1 MPIAGRQTAHSAMPC
16 SGSGVPAAEVP
27 EVWKEASV
35 LLEPAVNRSLGR
47 YDLNSLHA
55 ALLHREMQLWCVWDR
70 VMIAAV
76 LTQMNVWPT
85 GMKTARVVMAGGMYM
100 KKWTHM
106 MDLIEQWAKA
116 NGCKYLEAGGRPGW
130 KKVLGWKQTAV
141 ELVKDLSDA

>member
-1 MPIAGRQTAHSAMPC
+1 MPTTRNRTARLVSHC
-16 SGSGVPAAEVP
+16 TGSGVPAAEVP

-35 LLEPAVNRSLGR
+35 LLAPAVNRSLGR
-47 YDLNSLHA
+47 YDLDSLLA
-55 ALLHREMQLWCVWDR
+55 SLLHREMQLWCVWDG

-85 GMKTARVVMAGGMYM
+85 GLKTARVVMAGGMYM

-106 MDLIEQWAKA
+106 MDLIEQWARA
-116 NGCKYLEAGGRPGW
+116 HGCRYLEAGGRPGW
-130 KKVLGWKQTAV
+130 KKVLGWKQIAV